1 MSCNKDS
8 SCLNLSRTTYPSLKD
23 DIVTSFQSANK
34 EVSKVIDTIQSIQVP
49 DDYLGSKV
57 APKLEALLNNF
68 NNDIDSLNTE
78 KTNVKTFILAKID
91 EHEQHYQDWKKQQ
104 EVWAKKKKEMEENEK
119 EGKIVRA

>member
-34 EVSKVIDTIQSIQVP
+34 EVNKLIDTIQCVHVP
-49 DDYLGSKV
+49 DDYLGDKVKSKIDT
-57 APKLEALLNNF
+57 LLDGF
-68 NNDIDSLNTE
+68 YNDIDSLNTE
-78 KTNVKTFILAKID
+78 QTNVKTFILAKID

-104 EVWAKKKKEMEENEK
+104 EVWAKKKKEKEENEK
-119 EGKIVRA
+119 QEREVRA